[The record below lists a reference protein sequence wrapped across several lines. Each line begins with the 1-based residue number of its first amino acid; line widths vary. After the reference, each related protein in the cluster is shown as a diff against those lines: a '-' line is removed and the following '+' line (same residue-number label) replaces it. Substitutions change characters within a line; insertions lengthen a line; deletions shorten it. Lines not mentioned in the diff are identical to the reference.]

1 MEIQKRKGKQVGR
14 LTVTEQID
22 QKHQEDL
29 QRLRGFRLLDDD
41 FLTKCF
47 EGDTAS
53 IELVLQIVL
62 EKPDLKVL
70 DVRTQVF
77 VENLLNR
84 SVRLDILATDST
96 GAKLNVEVQ
105 RSDKGAGRKR
115 ARYNSSMMDANLLKK
130 GEDFDKLPET
140 WVIFITENDVMGK
153 GLPLYP
159 IERCFLG
166 TGERFEDGSHILYVN
181 GAYRGDTPIGKLMHD
196 FSCTNAADM
205 YYTTLADRVRFFK
218 ESKEGI
224 LIMCKVMED
233 MRKESLQEGVKEG
246 AIHTAKRMLADGMLT
261 LEKIAEYAGLS
272 LEEVKKLKAEQTA

>member
-140 WVIFITENDVMGK
+140 WVIFITENDIMGK

-196 FSCTNAADM
+196 FSCTDAADM
-205 YYTTLADRVRFFK
+205 YYGILADRVRFFK

-224 LIMCKVMED
+224 ELMCRAMED
-233 MRKESLQEGVKEG
+233 MRNQTLKEG
-246 AIHTAKRMLADGMLT
+246 MKEVALRMLAAGKYA
-261 LEKIAEYAGLS
+261 LEEIVNISGLS
-272 LEEVKKLKAEQTA
+272 LEEVKQLKADRGV

>member
-1 MEIQKRKGKQVGR
+1 MEIRKQKGKQVGR

-53 IELVLQIVL
+53 IELVLRIVL

-130 GEDFDKLPET
+130 GEDFDKLPEA

-181 GAYRGDTPIGKLMHD
+181 GAYRSDTPIGKLMHD
-196 FSCTNAADM
+196 FSCTDAADM
-205 YYTTLADRVRFFK
+205 YYGTLADRVRFFK

-224 LIMCKVMED
+224 EIMCRAMED
-233 MRKESLQEGVKEG
+233 MRNQTLKEG
-246 AIHTAKRMLADGMLT
+246 MINVAKKMLEDGTIT
-261 LEKIAEYAGLS
+261 LEKIAEFVGLS
-272 LEEVKKLKAEQTA
+272 VEEVKKIKTDQNIPLG

>member
-1 MEIQKRKGKQVGR
+1 MEIQKRKGNQVGR
-14 LTVTEQID
+14 LTVTEQLD

-53 IELVLQIVL
+53 IELVLRIVL

-196 FSCTNAADM
+196 FSCTDAADM
-205 YYTTLADRVRFFK
+205 YYGTLADRVRFFK

-224 LIMCKVMED
+224 EIMCRAMED
-233 MRKESLQEGVKEG
+233 MRNESLQEGIREG
-246 AIHTAKRMLADGMLT
+246 MKATARRMLAAGKYA
-261 LEKIAEYAGLS
+261 LEEIVNISGLS
-272 LEEVKKLKAEQTA
+272 LEEVKQLKADRNV

>member
-1 MEIQKRKGKQVGR
+1 METRKRKGKQVGR

-22 QKHQEDL
+22 KKHQEDL
-29 QRLRGFRLLDDD
+29 HRLRGFRLLDDD

-47 EGDTAS
+47 EGDTP
-53 IELVLQIVL
+53 IMELVLQIVL

-84 SVRLDILATDST
+84 SVRLNILATDST

-115 ARYNSSMMDANLLKK
+115 ARYNSSMMDVNLLKK
-130 GEDFDKLPET
+130 GEEFGKLPET

-159 IERCFLG
+159 VERCFLG

-196 FSCTNAADM
+196 FSCTDAADM
-205 YYTTLADRVRFFK
+205 FYGILADRVRFFK

-224 LIMCKVMED
+224 EIMCQAMED
-233 MRKESLQEGVKEG
+233 MRNQTLKEG
-246 AIHTAKRMLADGMLT
+246 MREVALRMLAAGKYA
-261 LEKIAEYAGLS
+261 LEEIVNISGLS
-272 LEEVKKLKAEQTA
+272 LEEVTQLKADRSV

>member
-1 MEIQKRKGKQVGR
+1 MEIRKQKGKQVGR

-84 SVRLDILATDST
+84 SVRFDILATDSA
-96 GAKLNVEVQ
+96 GAKINVEIQ
-105 RSDKGAGRKR
+105 RADKGAGRKR
-115 ARYNSSMMDANLLKK
+115 ARYNSSMMDATLLKK
-130 GEDFDKLPET
+130 GDDFDNLPET
-140 WVIFITENDVMGK
+140 WVVFITENDVIGK

-159 IERCFLG
+159 VERWFLG

-233 MRKESLQEGVKEG
+233 MRKESLQEGIKEG
-246 AIHTAKRMLADGMLT
+246 AINTAKRMLTDGILT
-261 LEKIAEYAGLS
+261 LEKIAEYAGLP
-272 LEEVKKLKAEQTA
+272 LDEVKKLKAERTA

>member
-1 MEIQKRKGKQVGR
+1 MEIRKRKGKQVGR

-84 SVRLDILATDST
+84 SVRFDILATDST
-96 GAKLNVEVQ
+96 GAKINVEIQ
-105 RSDKGAGRKR
+105 RADKGAGRKR

-140 WVIFITENDVMGK
+140 WVIFITENDVTGK

-196 FSCTNAADM
+196 FSCTDAADM
-205 YYTTLADRVRFFK
+205 YYGTLADRVRFFK

-224 LIMCKVMED
+224 EIMCKAMED
-233 MRKESLQEGVKEG
+233 MRNESLQEGIREG
-246 AIHTAKRMLADGMLT
+246 MKATARRMLAAGKYA
-261 LEKIAEYAGLS
+261 LEEIVNISGLS
-272 LEEVKKLKAEQTA
+272 LEEVKQLKADRSA

>member
-1 MEIQKRKGKQVGR
+1 MEIRKQKGKQVGR

-22 QKHQEDL
+22 PKHQEDL

-105 RSDKGAGRKR
+105 RSDKGAERKR

-181 GAYRGDTPIGKLMHD
+181 GAYRNDTPIGKLMHD
-196 FSCTNAADM
+196 FSCTDAADM
-205 YYTTLADRVRFFK
+205 YYGTLADRVRFFK

-224 LIMCKVMED
+224 EIMCRAMED
-233 MRKESLQEGVKEG
+233 MRNQTLKEG
-246 AIHTAKRMLADGMLT
+246 AINSAKRMLADGILT
-261 LEKIAEYAGLS
+261 LEKIAEYAGLP
-272 LEEVKKLKAEQTA
+272 LDEVKKLKAERTA

>member
-1 MEIQKRKGKQVGR
+1 MEIRKRKGKQVGR

-47 EGDTAS
+47 EGNTAS
-53 IELVLQIVL
+53 MELVLQIVL

-96 GAKLNVEVQ
+96 GAKFNVEVQ

-130 GEDFDKLPET
+130 GEDFDQLPET
-140 WVIFITENDVMGK
+140 WVIFITENDVMAK

-159 IERCFLG
+159 VERCFLE
-166 TGERFEDGSHILYVN
+166 TGKKFEDGSHILYVN

-196 FSCTNAADM
+196 FSCTDAADM
-205 YYTTLADRVRFFK
+205 YYGTLADRVRFFK

-224 LIMCKVMED
+224 EIMCRAMED
-233 MRKESLQEGVKEG
+233 MRNQTLKEG
-246 AIHTAKRMLADGMLT
+246 MINVAKKMLEDGSIT
-261 LEKIAEYAGLS
+261 LEKIAEFVGLS
-272 LEEVKKLKAEQTA
+272 VDEVKKIKAEKNI

>member
-1 MEIQKRKGKQVGR
+1 MEIRKRKGKQVGR

-53 IELVLQIVL
+53 IELVLRIVL

-196 FSCTNAADM
+196 FSCTDAADM
-205 YYTTLADRVRFFK
+205 YYGTLANRVRFFK

-224 LIMCKVMED
+224 EIMCKAMED
-233 MRKESLQEGVKEG
+233 MRNESLQEGIREG
-246 AIHTAKRMLADGMLT
+246 MKATARRMLAAGKYA
-261 LEKIAEYAGLS
+261 LEEIVNISGLS
-272 LEEVKKLKAEQTA
+272 LEEVKQLKADRSA